1 MKRLISLIAGL
12 LFAVNVNAGLKE
24 LTETAIDYV
33 KKNHNKINTVELG
46 YGKYSKQYGV
56 EVLDLGGKNYR
67 LDYIQLC
74 RGEFKNVNFSN
85 KEECEEVGFGMIV
98 YDREKELSK
107 MYKNVYNNNEGYDY
121 IFGHG
126 DTYLEIDI
134 EDLNKPFEPIPNK
147 ALTDEEKNEIY
158 DSYKNNLE
166 FILGYLLKN

>member
-24 LTETAIDYV
+24 LTETAIDYI

-46 YGKYSKQYGV
+46 HGKYSKQYGV
-56 EVLDLGGKNYR
+56 EVTDLKGKNYR

-74 RGEFKNVNFSN
+74 YGGFKNVNFS

-107 MYKNVYNNNEGYDY
+107 MYKNVYNDNEGYDY

-134 EDLNKPFEPIPNK
+134 EDLDKPFEPIPNK

-158 DSYKNNLE
+158 KSYVNNLE